1 MNLFRLFLRLP
12 GSPAPRLAI
21 TKLVR
26 RVVLAAVLVTSIPL
40 SAYGP
45 ATTHRMAEV
54 TLRLAPP
61 SLRSAL
67 LAEREQVERG
77 ISEALADYGTSSR
90 EQVLLEAQREFA
102 GIPGLTNV
110 RAPFSQVAYHFG
122 KLAGL
127 VYVANDP
134 FPRSG
139 DGSAKAVRQDYMQYV
154 ERKLPLMVFAFDGYT
169 NPPLEGDLG
178 KYLAA
183 RMAGGGRYVEGVLF
197 CYFPPGGGRAPSSTF
212 DDRSNAFGA
221 AQVILSHAVS
231 DAAKAWLQVW
241 QAMDGDL
248 RSTPYL
254 KPGDLKAAS
263 HGGPNPTQGGQKP
276 AAVAEGNR

>member
-1 MNLFRLFLRLP
+1 MTVLLRRLGAGLVLTCL
-12 GSPAPRLAI
+12 APLA
-21 TKLVR
+21 
-26 RVVLAAVLVTSIPL
+26 PL
-40 SAYGP
+40 AYGP

-67 LAEREQVERG
+67 LSERDQLERG
-77 ISEALADYGTSSR
+77 ISEALSDYGTAPR
-90 EQVLLEAQREFA
+90 EQVLAEAQREFA
-102 GIPGLTNV
+102 GIPGLTSV
-110 RAPFSQVAYHFG
+110 QAPFPQVAYHFG

-139 DGSAKAVRQDYMQYV
+139 DGRAKAVRADYMQYV
-154 ERKLPLMVFAFDGYT
+154 ERKLPLMVFSFDGYAS
-169 NPPLEGDLG
+169 PPLEGDLG
-178 KYLAA
+178 KYLAG
-183 RMAGGGRYVEGVLF
+183 RMAGGGRYVESVLF
-197 CYFPPGGGRAPSSTF
+197 CYFPQGGARVSSTTF

-248 RSTPYL
+248 RATPYL
-254 KPGDLKAAS
+254 RPGDLKASS
-263 HGGPNPTQGGQKP
+263 HGTSDPSPAGRKA

>member
-1 MNLFRLFLRLP
+1 MNV
-12 GSPAPRLAI
+12 
-21 TKLVR
+21 LVR
-26 RVVLAAVLVTSIPL
+26 RLGAGLVLTCLAPL
-40 SAYGP
+40 ALMAYGP

-67 LAEREQVERG
+67 LSEREQLERG
-77 ISEALADYGTSSR
+77 ISDALSDYGTAPR
-90 EQVLLEAQREFA
+90 DQVLAEAQREFA
-102 GIPGLTNV
+102 GIPGLTSIQ
-110 RAPFSQVAYHFG
+110 APFPQVAYHFG

-134 FPRSG
+134 FARSG
-139 DGSAKAVRQDYMQYV
+139 DGRAKAVRQDYMQYV

-169 NPPLEGDLG
+169 SPPLEGDLG

-183 RMAGGGRYVEGVLF
+183 RMAGGGRYVESVLF
-197 CYFPPGGGRAPSSTF
+197 CYFPPGGGRASSSTF

-248 RSTPYL
+248 RATPYL
-254 KPGDLKAAS
+254 RPADLKGSPRGAS
-263 HGGPNPTQGGQKP
+263 GLSRGENKA